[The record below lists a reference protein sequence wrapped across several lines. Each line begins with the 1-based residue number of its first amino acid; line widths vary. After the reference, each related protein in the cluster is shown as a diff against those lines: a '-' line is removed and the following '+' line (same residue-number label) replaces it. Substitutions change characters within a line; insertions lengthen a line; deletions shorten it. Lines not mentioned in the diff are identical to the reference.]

1 MAQPITI
8 TVPHRLGK
16 AEARA
21 RIAAGFERLSGQIA
35 GAHLAQFQQA
45 WAGDRLSF
53 QAQALGQSFAGRID
67 VGETDIRIEVDLPGF
82 LAALADKI
90 SGKLRNEARLLLEKK

>member
-45 WAGDRLSF
+45 WAGDRLHLEMQQTPPDLSD
-53 QAQALGQSFAGRID
+53 ARFAG
-67 VGETDIRIEVDLPGF
+67 G
-82 LAALADKI
+82 
-90 SGKLRNEARLLLEKK
+90 

>member
-1 MAQPITI
+1 
-8 TVPHRLGK
+8 V
-16 AEARA
+16 
-21 RIAAGFERLSGQIA
+21 A

-53 QAQALGQSFAGRID
+53 QAQALGQSFGGRID
-67 VGETDIRIEVDLPGF
+67 VGETDVRIEVDLPGF

-90 SGKLRNEARLLLEKK
+90 SGKLRKEARLLLEKK